1 MIFILASKTW
11 HRQKKKL
18 VQPKDYM
25 LIDGTEDDDAKL
37 SSFTNCVTMDQ
48 YNPPIRLVKLLGK
61 SEESDDYRDIL
72 DYDRVEKLEENFFD
86 SPNLRAAIMATVGGL
101 LQGDDINI
109 FLVLRNKVFKYY
121 AKRLRREFIRN
132 IAVTFDYVT
141 VFNPKKSPAD
151 YQQALHKSFTDKE
164 LEELE
169 KALSEREKRLE
180 KLMKRKKKKKKK

>member
-1 MIFILASKTW
+1 MIFILSSKTW
-11 HRQKKKL
+11 FKYKKKL

-25 LIDGTEDDDAKL
+25 LIDGTEDEDAKL

-61 SEESDDYRDIL
+61 AEDSDDYRDIL
-72 DYDRVEKLEENFFD
+72 DYDRLEKLEENFFD
-86 SPNLRAAIMATVGGL
+86 SPNLHAAMMATVGGL

-121 AKRLRREFIRN
+121 AKRLKREFVKSIS
-132 IAVTFDYVT
+132 VSFDYIT
-141 VFNPKKSPAD
+141 VFQSKKSPAD
-151 YQQALHKSFTDKE
+151 YQQALHKSFTEKE

-169 KALSEREKRLE
+169 KALSERERQLE